1 MYGCEIMMIK
11 DYFKGRGGE
20 YHDGIFKGLNS
31 YFSYFQTISTGKK

>member
-11 DYFKGRGGE
+11 DYFKGRGE

-31 YFSYFQTISTGKK
+31 YFSYFQTILAGKK